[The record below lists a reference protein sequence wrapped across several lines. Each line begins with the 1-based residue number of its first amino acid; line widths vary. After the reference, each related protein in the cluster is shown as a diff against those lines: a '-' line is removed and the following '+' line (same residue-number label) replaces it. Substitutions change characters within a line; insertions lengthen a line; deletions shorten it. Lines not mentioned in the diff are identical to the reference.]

1 MTRGPVARPWRLD
14 LPLEP
19 ASATPLYRQLVQAIV
34 RDIRRGRLRPG
45 DALPGTRTL
54 AEKLGITRKVV
65 VTALDELVSQ
75 GWLVSQPARGT
86 FVSPA
91 LPAHAVADAEPRRAD
106 VRQGPVETRPPVL
119 TLNDGSPDARLA
131 PLEALARAYRRAL
144 LRLSRKGLGYGD
156 ARGDE
161 VLREVLS
168 SFLNQAR
175 GLSSRPEQ
183 LVITR
188 GSQMALL
195 LAGKA
200 LVRPG
205 EAIAVESPGYTPA
218 WDAFRFVGAELCPV
232 PVDHEGLR
240 IDALERVLA
249 RGRVR
254 AVYTTPHHQ
263 YPTTVSLSA
272 ARRLALLSLA
282 AKHGFTIIEDDYD
295 YEYYYASRPLLPMA
309 STGEL
314 QRVVYIGSLSKLLA
328 PGIRVGYLVANE
340 QILEKAVE
348 ARATL
353 DRQGDPALE
362 RAVAEL
368 LEDGELQRH
377 ARKARRVYEGRRD
390 HLVSRLRAHR
400 HLRELLEFDVP
411 SGGLAL
417 WLRAR
422 EGVDV
427 EAWSRRAAG
436 QGLLFTPG
444 SAHGAERLARQGFRA
459 GYAALEPRELDAA
472 VTLLGKSA

>member
-1 MTRGPVARPWRLD
+1 MT
-14 LPLEP
+14 
-19 ASATPLYRQLVQAIV
+19 
-34 RDIRRGRLRPG
+34 
-45 DALPGTRTL
+45 
-54 AEKLGITRKVV
+54 
-65 VTALDELVSQ
+65 
-75 GWLVSQPARGT
+75 
-86 FVSPA
+86 
-91 LPAHAVADAEPRRAD
+91 
-106 VRQGPVETRPPVL
+106 
-119 TLNDGSPDARLA
+119 
-131 PLEALARAYRRAL
+131 
-144 LRLSRKGLGYGD
+144 
-156 ARGDE
+156 
-161 VLREVLS
+161 
-168 SFLNQAR
+168 
-175 GLSSRPEQ
+175 
-183 LVITR
+183 
-188 GSQMALL
+188 LL

-205 EAIAVESPGYTPA
+205 EVVAVESPGYTPA

-232 PVDHEGLR
+232 SVDHEGLR

-282 AKHGFTIIEDDYD
+282 AEHGFTIIEDDSD

-309 STGEL
+309 STDEL
-314 QRVVYIGSLSKLLA
+314 RSVVYIGSLSKLLA

-340 QILEKAVE
+340 QLLEKAVE
-348 ARATL
+348 ARATV
-353 DRQGDPALE
+353 DRQGEPALE

-400 HLRELLEFDVP
+400 HLREMLEFDVP

-427 EAWSRRAAG
+427 EAWSRRAAEK
-436 QGLLFTPG
+436 GLLFVPG

-459 GYAALEPRELDAA
+459 GYAALEPRELDAV